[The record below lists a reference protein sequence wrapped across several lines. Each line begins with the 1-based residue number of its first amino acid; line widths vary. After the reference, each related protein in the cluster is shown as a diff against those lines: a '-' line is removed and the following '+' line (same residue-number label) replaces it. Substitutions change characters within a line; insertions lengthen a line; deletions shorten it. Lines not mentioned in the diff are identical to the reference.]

1 MPQENS
7 GRKVKSHQQ
16 MIMALELRASGASFR
31 QIGEALSVSK
41 PRAFRIVRKALD
53 ELVEHCTDTAER
65 VRHLELHR
73 LDRYRLALD
82 SRKSDPRA
90 VDTLIRISERV
101 AKLHGLDAPQRI
113 EQTGLNGGPI
123 QTQEQPPDY
132 SKFSHDELVIFMALH
147 AKAAGDP
154 EWDKDICYY
163 GTEMG
168 ERTHPGR
175 LIVAFVKAL
184 PFGDDPWR
192 ALPAQS

>member
-16 MIMALELRASGASFR
+16 MIQALELRAAGASFR

-65 VRHLELHR
+65 VRQLELHR

-82 SRKSDPRA
+82 SRKSDPRT
-90 VDTLIRISERV
+90 VDT
-101 AKLHGLDAPQRI
+101 GLDAPQRI
-113 EQTGLNGGPI
+113 EASGLNGGPI
-123 QTQEQPPDY
+123 QTQEQQPDFG
-132 SKFSHDELVIFMALH
+132 KFSQDELLIFAALH

-154 EWDKDICYY
+154 DWDKGIRYFGSPEY
-163 GTEMG
+163 
-168 ERTHPGR
+168 ERQWPGKPTR
-175 LIVAFVKAL
+175 LVTAFVKAM
-184 PFGDDPWR
+184 PFGEERYTSTQGADANAR
-192 ALPAQS
+192 

>member
-53 ELVEHCTDTAER
+53 ELVEHCTETAER
-65 VRHLELHR
+65 VRQLELHR

-82 SRKSDPRA
+82 SRKSDPRT

-113 EQTGLNGGPI
+113 EASGPNGGPI
-123 QTQEQPPDY
+123 ETEEKPDY
-132 SKFSHDELVIFMALH
+132 SKLTLGEKLQLEALLNKTGVACALRMIKEGELDLSRLSLDELLQMRVLYEKAEVGEATGAALLH
-147 AKAAGDP
+147 
-154 EWDKDICYY
+154 
-163 GTEMG
+163 
-168 ERTHPGR
+168 R
-175 LIVAFVKAL
+175 
-184 PFGDDPWR
+184 
-192 ALPAQS
+192 